1 MATSSGE
8 PRPKRARVDRSD
20 ADAKLDKAEKDYAE
34 AKKNFAEKEQ
44 KLAEKEE
51 KLETAL
57 NTQSRDNDLI
67 QFLKEA
73 VQTAK
78 EAVQNSEKDKEFAQ
92 QMLLQSKSQPEAQPL
107 TKRV

>member
-34 AKKNFAEKEQ
+34 AKQE
-44 KLAEKEE
+44 LAEREK
-51 KLETAL
+51 KLEAAL

-78 EAVQNSEKDKEFAQ
+78 EAVQTAKEAVQFAQ
-92 QMLLQSKSQPEAQPL
+92 QMLLQSKSQAQPL

>member
-1 MATSSGE
+1 MATSPSE

-34 AKKNFAEKEQ
+34 AKQ
-44 KLAEKEE
+44 KLEA
-51 KLETAL
+51 AL

-67 QFLKEA
+67 QFF
-73 VQTAK
+73 K
-78 EAVQNSEKDKEFAQ
+78 EAVQNAEKDKEFAQ
-92 QMLLQSKSQPEAQPL
+92 QMLLQSKSQAQPL

>member
-34 AKKNFAEKEQ
+34 AKQE
-44 KLAEKEE
+44 LAEREK
-51 KLETAL
+51 KLEAAL

-78 EAVQNSEKDKEFAQ
+78 EAVQFAQ
-92 QMLLQSKSQPEAQPL
+92 QMLLQSKSQAQPL

>member
-34 AKKNFAEKEQ
+34 AKKDYAER
-44 KLAEKEE
+44 EK
-51 KLETAL
+51 KLEAAL
-57 NTQSRDNDLI
+57 HTQSRDNDLI
-67 QFLKEA
+67 QVLKEA

-78 EAVQNSEKDKEFAQ
+78 EAVQNAEKDKEFAQ
-92 QMLLQSKSQPEAQPL
+92 KMLLQSKLQPEARPL

>member
-34 AKKNFAEKEQ
+34 AKKDYAER
-44 KLAEKEE
+44 EK
-51 KLETAL
+51 KLEAAL
-57 NTQSRDNDLI
+57 HTQSRDNDLI
-67 QFLKEA
+67 QVLKEA

-78 EAVQNSEKDKEFAQ
+78 EDKEFAQ
-92 QMLLQSKSQPEAQPL
+92 KMLLQSKLQPEARPL

>member
-34 AKKNFAEKEQ
+34 AKQ
-44 KLAEKEE
+44 KLEA
-51 KLETAL
+51 AL

-67 QFLKEA
+67 QFF
-73 VQTAK
+73 K
-78 EAVQNSEKDKEFAQ
+78 EAVQNAEKDKEFAQ
-92 QMLLQSKSQPEAQPL
+92 QMLLQSKSQAQPL